1 MGAIKGFMEFGREGP
16 PGRPVDDRLKDQKE
30 CYAPFPEEKFKEQ
43 GARCM
48 DCGVPFCQS
57 ESGCPLGNLIP
68 DWNDMVYRGRYN
80 EAVELLLKTN
90 NFPEFTGRVCPA
102 PCEGACVLGITEPAV
117 TICNIEEMIAEKGF
131 EEGFIKAKPPQNR
144 TGKKIAVVG
153 SGPAGLACAAQLN
166 SVGHEVTVF
175 EKDDRIGGLLMYGIP
190 HFKLDKEIVKRRIT
204 LMQEEGI
211 IFITGVNIGVDK
223 PAKELKEEYDAVVLC
238 GGSQKPRDL
247 LVEGRNLDGIHYAME
262 FLPQQNKRNEGDVIP
277 NDIFITAKDKNVLII
292 GGGDTGSDC
301 VGTSLRQGAKSL
313 VQFELLPEPPRSRTD
328 NNPWPQWPKV
338 FRISSSHEEANMREG
353 KEKITEYCVATKKF
367 TGKNGKVTKIHGIKL
382 AFGDPDPKTGRAS
395 MNEVPGSEFEMNVEL
410 VLLAMGFV
418 HPIHEG
424 MIQELDLKLDARQNV
439 YCDENKMTSEE
450 GIFVAGDMTRGQS
463 LVVWAIA
470 EGREA
475 ARSVDEFLMKTTQ
488 LPHSQFL
495 K

>member
-16 PGRPVDDRLKDQKE
+16 AGRPVDERLKDQKE

-131 EEGFIKAKPPQNR
+131 EAGFIKAQPPQNR
-144 TGKKIAVVG
+144 TGKIIAVVG

-166 SVGHEVTVF
+166 SVGHKVTVF

-211 IFITGVNIGVDK
+211 IFKTGVNIGVDK
-223 PAKELKEEYDAVVLC
+223 PAKELKDEYDAVVLC

-277 NDIFITAKDKNVLII
+277 DDITITAKDKNVLII

-313 VQFELLPEPPRSRTD
+313 VQFELLPEPPNSRSD
-328 NNPWPQWPKV
+328 SNPWPQWPKV
-338 FRISSSHEEANMREG
+338 FRVSSSHEEANMREG
-353 KEKITEYCVATKKF
+353 KDKITEYCVATKKF
-367 TGKNGKVTKIHGIKL
+367 TGKKGTVAKIHGIKL
-382 AFGDPDPKTGRAS
+382 AFGEPDPKTGRAS
-395 MNEVPGSEFEMNVEL
+395 MNEVPGSEFEMDVEL

-424 MIQELDLKLDARQNV
+424 MVQELDLKLDARQNV
-439 YCDENKMTSEE
+439 SCDENKMTSEE
-450 GIFVAGDMTRGQS
+450 GVFVAGDMTRGQS

-475 ARSVDEFLMKTTQ
+475 ARSVDEYLMKTTQ

>member
-1 MGAIKGFMEFGREGP
+1 MGAIKGFMEFRREGP

-90 NFPEFTGRVCPA
+90 NFPEFTGRICPA

-144 TGKKIAVVG
+144 TGKKIAIVG

-211 IFITGVNIGVDK
+211 IFKTGVNIGVDK

-338 FRISSSHEEANMREG
+338 FRVSSSHEEANMREG

-450 GIFVAGDMTRGQS
+450 GVFAAGDMTRGQS

>member
-1 MGAIKGFMEFGREGP
+1 MGAIKGFMEFERETP
-16 PGRPVDDRLKDQKE
+16 TGRPVKERLKDQKE
-30 CYAPFPEEKFKEQ
+30 CYAPFPEDKYKEQ

-57 ESGCPLGNLIP
+57 ETGCPLGNLIP
-68 DWNDMVYRGRYN
+68 DWNDMVYRGRYE

-90 NFPEFTGRVCPA
+90 NFPEFTGRICPA
-102 PCEGACVLGITEPAV
+102 PCEGACVLAINEPAV

-131 EEGFIKAKPPQNR
+131 EEGFIKAKPPEIK

-166 SVGHEVTVF
+166 SVGHHVTVF

-190 HFKLDKEIVKRRIT
+190 NFKLDKEIVKRRIK
-204 LMQEEGI
+204 LMQDEGI
-211 IFITGVNIGVDK
+211 IFKTGMHIGVDK
-223 PAKELKEEYDAVVLC
+223 PAKELKDEFDAVVLC

-247 LVEGRNLDGIHYAME
+247 PVEGRDLDGVHFAMD
-262 FLPQQNKRNEGDVIP
+262 FLPQQNKRNEGDIIP
-277 NDIFITAKDKNVLII
+277 DDISITAKDKNVLII

-301 VGTSLRQGAKSL
+301 VGTSLRQGAKS
-313 VQFELLPEPPRSRTD
+313 VTTFELLPEPPRSRTD
-328 NNPWPQWPKV
+328 NNPWPQWPKT
-338 FRISSSHEEANMREG
+338 FRVSSSHEEANEREG
-353 KEKITEYCVATKKF
+353 KEKITEYCVATKKL
-367 TGKNGKVTKIHGIKL
+367 TGKDGNVSKIHGVKMV
-382 AFGDPDPKTGRAS
+382 FGEPDPQTGQVS
-395 MNEVPGSEFEMNVEL
+395 MNEVPGSEFELDVDL
-410 VLLAMGFV
+410 ILLAMGFV

-424 MIQELDLKLDARQNV
+424 MVKELGLDLDERENV
-439 YCDENKMTSEE
+439 SCDTNKMTSVE
-450 GIFVAGDMTRGQS
+450 GVFVAGDMTRGQS

-475 ARSVDEFLMKTTQ
+475 ARSVDQYLMKTTK

>member
-1 MGAIKGFMEFGREGP
+1 M
-16 PGRPVDDRLKDQKE
+16 
-30 CYAPFPEEKFKEQ
+30 
-43 GARCM
+43 
-48 DCGVPFCQS
+48 
-57 ESGCPLGNLIP
+57 
-68 DWNDMVYRGRYN
+68 
-80 EAVELLLKTN
+80 
-90 NFPEFTGRVCPA
+90 
-102 PCEGACVLGITEPAV
+102 LGITEPAV

-144 TGKKIAVVG
+144 TGKKIAIVG

-211 IFITGVNIGVDK
+211 IFKTGVNIGVDK

-450 GIFVAGDMTRGQS
+450 GVFVAGDMTRGQS

>member
-1 MGAIKGFMEFGREGP
+1 
-16 PGRPVDDRLKDQKE
+16 
-30 CYAPFPEEKFKEQ
+30 
-43 GARCM
+43 
-48 DCGVPFCQS
+48 
-57 ESGCPLGNLIP
+57 
-68 DWNDMVYRGRYN
+68 MVYRGRYN

-90 NFPEFTGRVCPA
+90 NFPEFTGRICPA

-131 EEGFIKAKPPQNR
+131 EEGFIKAKPPQSR
-144 TGKKIAVVG
+144 TGKNIAVVG

-190 HFKLDKEIVKRRIT
+190 HFKLDKEIVKRRIK
-204 LMQEEGI
+204 LMQDEGI
-211 IFITGVNIGVDK
+211 NFKTGLNIGVDK
-223 PAKELKEEYDAVVLC
+223 PAKELKEEYHAVVLC

-395 MNEVPGSEFEMNVEL
+395 MNEVPDSEFEMDVEL

-424 MIQELDLKLDARQNV
+424 MIQELDLKLDERQNV

-450 GIFVAGDMTRGQS
+450 GVFVAGDMTRGQS

>member
-1 MGAIKGFMEFGREGP
+1 MSLQIIPIHLKNDIRPTDDLVDLLLSSSRTTFENGDILVIAQKIISKNEGRVVNLESIIPSELSVGIASAYDKDPKLVQAILSESERIVRMEHGVIIVQTKHGFVCANAGIDESNVENGYATLLP
-16 PGRPVDDRLKDQKE
+16 KDSDKSAQQIRLKILQ
-30 CYAPFPEEKFKEQ
+30 
-43 GARCM
+43 M
-48 DCGVPFCQS
+48 
-57 ESGCPLGNLIP
+57 
-68 DWNDMVYRGRYN
+68 
-80 EAVELLLKTN
+80 
-90 NFPEFTGRVCPA
+90 
-102 PCEGACVLGITEPAV
+102 
-117 TICNIEEMIAEKGF
+117 
-131 EEGFIKAKPPQNR
+131 

-450 GIFVAGDMTRGQS
+450 GVFVAGDMTRGQS

>member
-1 MGAIKGFMEFGREGP
+1 MGAIKGFMEYGRETP
-16 PGRPVDDRLKDQKE
+16 SGRSVEERLKDQKE
-30 CYAPFPEEKFKEQ
+30 CYTPFPEEKYRQQ

-68 DWNDMVYRGRYN
+68 DWNDMVYRGRYQ
-80 EAVELLLKTN
+80 EAVELLQKTN

-117 TICNIEEMIAEKGF
+117 TICKIEERIAEKGF
-131 EEGFIKAKPPQNR
+131 EMGFIKPRKPKSR
-144 TGKKIAVVG
+144 TGKKIAIVG
-153 SGPAGLACAAQLN
+153 SGPAGLACADQLN
-166 SVGHEVTVF
+166 TAGHEVTVF

-190 HFKLDKEIVKRRIT
+190 NFKLDKKIVKRR
-204 LMQEEGI
+204 LKVMEESGVIFKTGI
-211 IFITGVNIGVDK
+211 NIGVDK
-223 PAKELKEEYDAVVLC
+223 SANELKNEFDAVVLC
-238 GGSQKPRDL
+238 GGSQKSRDL
-247 LVEGRNLDGIHYAME
+247 PVEGRDLKGIHFAMD
-262 FLPQQNKRNEGDVIP
+262 FLPQQNKRNEGDTIP
-277 NDIFITAKDKNVLII
+277 EEISITAKDKNVLII

-301 VGTSLRQGAKSL
+301 VGTSLRQGAKN
-313 VQFELLPEPPRSRTD
+313 VYQFELLQEPPQERTE
-328 NNPWPQWPKV
+328 NNPWPQWPKI
-338 FRISSSHEEANMREG
+338 FRVSSSHEEANEHEG
-353 KEKITEYCVATKKF
+353 KDKITEFCVATKKF
-367 TGKNGKVTKIHGIKL
+367 TGKEGKVSKIHGVKIE
-382 AFGDPDPKTGRAS
+382 FGAPDPKTGRPE
-395 MNEVPGSEFEMNVEL
+395 MREVPGSEFEMDVEL

-424 MIQELDLKLDARQNV
+424 MLVELGMKLDARGNV
-439 YCDENKMTSEE
+439 ACDDKKMTSVD
-450 GIFVAGDMTRGQS
+450 GVFVAGDMTRGQS

-475 ARSVDEFLMKTTQ
+475 ARSVDLHLMGATQ

>member
-1 MGAIKGFMEFGREGP
+1 MGAIKGFMEFERETP
-16 PGRPVDDRLKDQKE
+16 SGRPVAERLKDQKE
-30 CYAPFPEEKFKEQ
+30 CYVPFPEDKYKEQ

-57 ESGCPLGNLIP
+57 DTGCPLGNLIP
-68 DWNDMVYRGRYN
+68 DWNDMVYRGCYE

-102 PCEGACVLGITEPAV
+102 PCEGACVLGISEPPV

-131 EEGFIKAKPPQNR
+131 EEGFIHPKPPESR

-175 EKDDRIGGLLMYGIP
+175 EKDDRVGGLLMYGIP
-190 HFKLDKEIVKRRIT
+190 HFKLDKEIVKRRIK
-204 LMQEEGI
+204 LMQDEGI
-211 IFITGVNIGVDK
+211 IFKTGVHIGVDK
-223 PAKELKEEYDAVVLC
+223 PAKELKDEYDSVVLC

-247 LVEGRNLDGIHYAME
+247 PVEGRELDGVHFAME
-262 FLPQQNKRNEGDVIP
+262 FLPQQNKRNEGHIIP
-277 NDIFITAKDKNVLII
+277 DDISITAKGKNVLII

-301 VGTSLRQGAKSL
+301 VGTSLRQGAKS
-313 VQFELLPEPPRSRTD
+313 VTTFELLPEPPRSRTD
-328 NNPWPQWPKV
+328 NNPWPQWPKT
-338 FRISSSHEEANMREG
+338 FRVSSSHEEANEREG
-353 KEKITEYCVATKKF
+353 KDKIVEYCVATKKL
-367 TGKNGKVTKIHGIKL
+367 TGKDGKVSKIHGVKMV
-382 AFGDPDPKTGRAS
+382 FGDPDPKTGRAS
-395 MNEVPGSEFEMNVEL
+395 MNEVPDSEFELDVEL

-424 MIQELDLKLDARQNV
+424 MVQELGLDLDARENV
-439 YCDENKMTSEE
+439 SCDENKMTSVE
-450 GIFVAGDMTRGQS
+450 GVFVAGDMTRGQS

-475 ARSVDEFLMKTTQ
+475 ARSVDQYLMKSTE

>member
-1 MGAIKGFMEFGREGP
+1 MGAIKGFIEFERETP
-16 PGRPVDDRLKDQKE
+16 SGRPVEERLKDQKE
-30 CYAPFPEEKFKEQ
+30 CYVPFPEDKYKEQ

-57 ESGCPLGNLIP
+57 DSGCPLGNLIP
-68 DWNDMVYRGRYN
+68 DWNDMVYRGRYE

-102 PCEGACVLGITEPAV
+102 PCEGACVLGISEPAV

-131 EEGFIKAKPPQNR
+131 EEGFIHPKPPESR
-144 TGKKIAVVG
+144 TGKKVAVVG

-166 SVGHEVTVF
+166 SVGHKVTVF
-175 EKDDRIGGLLMYGIP
+175 EKDDRVGGLLMYGIP
-190 HFKLDKEIVKRRIT
+190 HFKLDKEVVKRRIK
-204 LMQEEGI
+204 LMQDEGI
-211 IFITGVNIGVDK
+211 VFKAGVHIGVDK
-223 PAKELKEEYDAVVLC
+223 PAKELKDEYDSVVLC

-247 LVEGRNLDGIHYAME
+247 PVEGRELDGVHFAME
-262 FLPQQNKRNEGDVIP
+262 FLPQQNKRNEGDIIP
-277 NDIFITAKDKNVLII
+277 DDISITAKGKNVLII

-301 VGTSLRQGAKSL
+301 VGTSLRQGAKS
-313 VQFELLPEPPRSRTD
+313 VTTFELLPEPLRSRTD
-328 NNPWPQWPKV
+328 NNPWPQWPKT
-338 FRISSSHEEANMREG
+338 FRVSSSHEEANEREG
-353 KEKITEYCVATKKF
+353 KDKIVEYCVATEKL
-367 TGKNGKVTKIHGIKL
+367 TGEGGKVSKIHGVKMV
-382 AFGDPDPKTGRAS
+382 FGDPDPKTGRAS
-395 MNEVPGSEFEMNVEL
+395 MNKVPDSEFELDVEL

-424 MIQELDLKLDARQNV
+424 MVQELGLDLDARKNV
-439 YCDENKMTSEE
+439 SCDKNKMTSAE
-450 GIFVAGDMTRGQS
+450 GVFVAGDMTRGQS

-475 ARSVDEFLMKTTQ
+475 ARSVDQYLMKTTE